1 MNAKASRSVSGLLKL
16 GGILALNLLFIGLAT
31 LESGSLTPASAQVL
45 PEETTAVV
53 SQYGSKGTEVT
64 KIQTRLKSWGYFD
77 GPVTGNYGDQTVA
90 AVKAFQKAHGLPA
103 DGVANAKTLELIGL
117 PAGSSSDQGG
127 SSGDASVS
135 DADFQLLA
143 RIISAEARGEP
154 YTGQV
159 AVGAVVLNRV
169 ESSSFPDSIAG
180 VVYQPGAFTAIVD
193 GQINEPVAESAK
205 RAAREAL
212 NGSDPSGGALYYFN
226 PDKTSNKWMRTRPVI
241 TRIGK
246 HLFCS

>member
-1 MNAKASRSVSGLLKL
+1 MDAHKREQTVTALKIGLVLL
-16 GGILALNLLFIGLAT
+16 LNILFISIAFRSSAMAT
-31 LESGSLTPASAQVL
+31 
-45 PEETTAVV
+45 PETQTEVPV
-53 SQYGSKGTEVT
+53 ISQYGSKGDEVT
-64 KIQTRLKSWGYFD
+64 KIQTRLKSWGYFT
-77 GPVTGNYGDQTVA
+77 GPVTGNYGAQTTE
-90 AVKAFQKAHGLPA
+90 AVKSFQRAHGITA

-117 PAGSSSDQGG
+117 PTGNSGTSGG
-127 SSGDASVS
+127 SYSNS
-135 DADFQLLA
+135 DFNLLA

-180 VVYQPGAFTAIVD
+180 VVYQPGAFTAITD

-205 RAAREAL
+205 QAAREAL
-212 NGSDPSGGALYYFN
+212 NGADPSGGALYYFN
-226 PDKTSNKWMRTRPVI
+226 PSKTSNKWMRTRPVI
-241 TRIGK
+241 TQIGA